1 MDQEEERVLYL
12 ARAGNE
18 KIFKYGTYNVVQN
31 RAITQDHPFYVKRED
46 GLEKISYV
54 PPGQPIGAPGTPGA
68 GAAPGVPGTGAA
80 GADAGSPASFGAYGA
95 DAATFDTGEAAPPP
109 PPPEAVPDDPEALA
123 AQVLSSNFK
132 VGLSQEEVDALLNGM

>member
-18 KIFKYGTYNVVQN
+18 KIFKQGTYNVVQN

-54 PPGQPIGAPGTPGA
+54 PPGQVPPGQAQTATAPSEQP
-68 GAAPGVPGTGAA
+68 AP
-80 GADAGSPASFGAYGA
+80 SPA
-95 DAATFDTGEAAPPP
+95 
-109 PPPEAVPDDPEALA
+109 PEAVPDDPAALA

-132 VGLSQEEVDALLNGM
+132 VGLSQEEVDALLNGMS

>member
-54 PPGQPIGAPGTPGA
+54 PPGQPIGTPGTDATSGTPG
-68 GAAPGVPGTGAA
+68 T
-80 GADAGSPASFGAYGA
+80 

-123 AQVLSSNFK
+123 AQVISSNFK